1 MTAHL
6 IKTLQSGF
14 ILIYWK
20 EIISATSSARL
31 ANSLKTEEPDR
42 LLDVFLW
49 DIQFWLADKQPW
61 KHPGNTKWKSAPF
74 RACAGIFT
82 EPRSSNTETIS
93 ILALGEI
100 FLSVKD
106 LVINHTATSTFLC
119 LFTTVILSSE
129 GEYPLLFHL
138 SGIYFKW
145 IFFLGNNWVTLR
157 NWRYFSV

>member
-31 ANSLKTEEPDR
+31 ENSLKTEEPDR

-49 DIQFWLADKQPW
+49 DIQFWLPDKQPW

-74 RACAGIFT
+74 RACASIFT
-82 EPRSSNTETIS
+82 ELRSSNDETIS
-93 ILALGEI
+93 VPSLGEI
-100 FLSVKD
+100 LLSVKD
-106 LVINHTATSTFLC
+106 LVINHTAIAKFLC

-129 GEYPLLFHL
+129 GEYPLLFNL
-138 SGIYFKW
+138 SIIYFKW
-145 IFFLGNNWVTLR
+145 IFFFWATTE
-157 NWRYFSV
+157 SH